1 MKTSRTHPRR
11 LSSTPIKSIPRA
23 ARQRSNSVGS
33 GGFTECKGS
42 SVDTDAFMVRE
53 DVLKTKVSIEDAEE
67 DNHTNSDVS
76 SCGRSDFEVQE
87 VDVNPPPSNT
97 LCFREQS
104 DHLYDKRSYQ
114 DEDSRRDSASEVT
127 QDDDVESESV
137 LSDADSTLSEDRH
150 LDRVVFDDNDTWND
164 LEDTPVNSPS
174 DSRGVSK
181 ATVNGISPQ
190 ERTLLRKI
198 AGSKAA
204 ELDKGKTISSANQE
218 PNPPPASQLMT
229 KLFPSLK
236 PKAQNVPLPPPP
248 PHPAVA
254 PESKKLEV
262 EPGETQTLSETSDSD
277 FYLSTKQIVL
287 IYCSSITCQHLFFFP
302 LLPVS
307 HCGQRLRESSTIF
320 SAPLIQSTNTLCM
333 NRC

>member
-1 MKTSRTHPRR
+1 M
-11 LSSTPIKSIPRA
+11 
-23 ARQRSNSVGS
+23 NS
-33 GGFTECKGS
+33 
-42 SVDTDAFMVRE
+42 DAFMVRE
-53 DVLKTKVSIEDAEE
+53 DVLKKKVSIEDAEE
-67 DNHTNSDVS
+67 DKHTNSDVS

-87 VDVNPPPSNT
+87 VVVNPPMFPST
-97 LCFREQS
+97 LCFRAQS

-127 QDDDVESESV
+127 QDDDAESDSV
-137 LSDADSTLSEDRH
+137 LSDADSTLAEDRQ

-164 LEDTPVNSPS
+164 LEDTAVHIPN

-181 ATVNGISPQ
+181 ATVNGISPP

-198 AGSKAA
+198 AVSKAA

-236 PKAQNVPLPPPP
+236 PKAQNVPLPPP
-248 PHPAVA
+248 HPAVA

-262 EPGETQTLSETSDSD
+262 ETGETKTLSETSDM
-277 FYLSTKQIVL
+277 LSVPFIEVQNK
-287 IYCSSITCQHLFFFP
+287 
-302 LLPVS
+302 
-307 HCGQRLRESSTIF
+307 
-320 SAPLIQSTNTLCM
+320 
-333 NRC
+333 